1 MARVSEPSPSARPR
15 QVTLAGWLSV
25 VGSVVVVLLV
35 FDRVSGL
42 HTLETRESVE
52 RFLAEPPG
60 RDLGVG
66 TDGILALMRV
76 AALVTG
82 GCAAAAAILGWHVLR
97 RSRSARLAL
106 TVVAV
111 PLFLTGLVTGGFVSS
126 LVAGSVVMLWMQ
138 PARDWFDG
146 IVRPAPEPTRA
157 APAPAPPSAAPGTA
171 GTPSTPGTP
180 AVASYAATGTPA
192 AVRAPVAVDDRPAAV
207 TWAGILTWVGSGLT
221 LAGTIASGIFLGLQ
235 PDVLLDEV
243 RAQNPDLESQGVSD
257 DLLIGVSFAMLVG
270 FALWCAAA
278 CVIAYFVVRGHEW
291 ARITL
296 IVSAATATAIFL
308 LGTVAGAF
316 LLAITLGTSIATI
329 VLLVRPE
336 TRAWFA
342 QRRRAAIAPGPPPP
356 AGGLPP
362 R

>member
-15 QVTLAGWLSV
+15 QVTLAGWLTV
-25 VGSVVVVLLV
+25 VGSAVVVLLV

-66 TDGILALMRV
+66 TDGILTLMRV

-97 RSRSARLAL
+97 RSRSARLVL

-146 IVRPAPEPTRA
+146 ITRPEPEPVRA
-157 APAPAPPSAAPGTA
+157 APAPQQAAPPPVAAAAAP
-171 GTPSTPGTP
+171 
-180 AVASYAATGTPA
+180 YAATAPA
-192 AVRAPVAVDDRPAAV
+192 TARPQVAVTGRPSSV

-221 LAGTIASGIFLGLQ
+221 LAGTIASGIYLGLQ

-257 DLLIGVSFAMLVG
+257 DLLVGVSFAMLAG

-278 CVIAYFVVRGHEW
+278 CLIAYFVVRGHEW

-296 IVSAATATAIFL
+296 IVSAATATAVFL

-316 LLAITLGTSIATI
+316 LLALTLGTSVATI
-329 VLLVRPE
+329 MLLVRPE
-336 TRAWFA
+336 ARAWFA
-342 QRRRAAIAPGPPPP
+342 QRRRPAIAPGPPPP
-356 AGGLPP
+356 AGGFPP

>member
-1 MARVSEPSPSARPR
+1 MGGVSEPSPSARPR
-15 QVTLAGWLSV
+15 QVTLAGWLTV
-25 VGSVVVVLLV
+25 VGSVVVVMLV
-35 FDRVSGL
+35 FDRVAGL

-66 TDGILALMRV
+66 ADGILAVMRV

-97 RSRSARLAL
+97 RSRSARLVL

-146 IVRPAPEPTRA
+146 IVRPDPEPVRS
-157 APAPAPPSAAPGTA
+157 APAPTTAPPPQV
-171 GTPSTPGTP
+171 STPGP
-180 AVASYAATGTPA
+180 AVAPYAATGGPY
-192 AVRAPVAVDDRPAAV
+192 AVRAPVSVTGRPPAV
-207 TWAGILTWVGSGLT
+207 TWAAILTWVGSGLT
-221 LAGTIASGIFLGLQ
+221 LVGTIASGVYLGLQ

-243 RAQNPDLESQGVSD
+243 RAQNPDLETQGVSD
-257 DLLIGVSFAMLVG
+257 DLLVGVSLAMLAG

-278 CVIAYFVVRGHEW
+278 CVVAFFVVRGHEW

-296 IVSAATATAIFL
+296 IVSAATATAVFL
-308 LGTVAGAF
+308 VGTVAGAY
-316 LLAITLGTSIATI
+316 LLAITLGAGIATI

-336 TRAWFA
+336 SRAWFA
-342 QRRRAAIAPGPPPP
+342 QRRRPAIAPGPPPP
-356 AGGLPP
+356 AGGFPP